1 MRDNTL
7 TANYEYSRIDREN
20 LALPNSGKI
29 SKKLST
35 FFAMIFKFLES
46 ELNFQ
51 CFEKKNEPHRSSISE
66 VIDSERCA

>member
-35 FFAMIFKFLES
+35 FFAMIFAFLES

-51 CFEKKNEPHRSSISE
+51 CFEKKKWAS
-66 VIDSERCA
+66 